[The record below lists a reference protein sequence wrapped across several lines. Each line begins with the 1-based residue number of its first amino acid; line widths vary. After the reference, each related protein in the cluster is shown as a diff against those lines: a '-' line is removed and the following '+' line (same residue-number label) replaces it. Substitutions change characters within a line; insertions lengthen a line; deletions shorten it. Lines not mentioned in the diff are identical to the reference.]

1 MAYTPTARLA
11 TGPLVSNAST
21 QDSNNI
27 DDGSGGSDVAGSD
40 VAGIYRLP
48 DRIFFSDCRYRVI
61 ETSSLVSILFREAF
75 SHPYISFFSFTSKS
89 FLCYINQVPALRIE
103 NRN

>member
-21 QDSNNI
+21 QDCNNI
-27 DDGSGGSDVAGSD
+27 DDGSGGSD

-75 SHPYISFFSFTSKS
+75 SHLYISFFSFTSKS